1 MMEQYVTLTQAAAM
15 LGVSKATMSS
25 LVHRG
30 VVMVVF
36 TELDTRKKLVAVS
49 DIERLKQVVPQLSKE
64 VSNE

>member
-49 DIERLKQVVPQLSKE
+49 DIERLKQVAPQLSKE

>member
-15 LGVSKATMSS
+15 LGDSKATMSS

>member
-1 MMEQYVTLTQAAAM
+1 MMEQYVTLTQSAAM